1 MPAMAAERE
10 LDQDPAPSTAGEI
23 KTPIERAFP
32 VERERPALFPWA
44 RERLHELPSFFADS
58 RLDIRFRTYY
68 LRKDRASDALSE
80 AFAMGGSLYY
90 RSGWLAGLFQAE
102 VEGFT
107 SQPIVAQDSR
117 PGTLLLKPVQQGY
130 SVVGIANGKLRYG
143 GLVLTGYRQYLD
155 LPYANRRDNRM
166 IPNTF
171 EAVTLTKAEGA
182 LRFTTGYAWKVK
194 LRFSDKFRS
203 FPKALGI
210 DKERGLAYLGVV
222 WQPSEALRL
231 GATTGTIPDVLATGY
246 GELNLRHSFSE
257 RLEGRLDV
265 QGTYR
270 EDVGDDLLG
279 DLLDRTWNVGVRA
292 SGSYAGWVARLGMSV
307 TGGKASTSSFYGT
320 NPSYVD
326 LMQRTFTAEDEKALL
341 ASLSYDF
348 AGVGVEGLTAI
359 VNFVAAFDGKR
370 LGVRQDAEELDFTVD
385 YRIRGGWLESFWLR
399 VRASWLHAE
408 KSAQNGTDVRVI
420 LRYDFPVL

>member
-1 MPAMAAERE
+1 MAAERE
-10 LDQDPAPSTAGEI
+10 LDQDPPPSTAGEI

-32 VERERPALFPWA
+32 VERERPPLIPWVG
-44 RERLHELPSFFADS
+44 ERLRELPPFFADS
-58 RLDIRFRTYY
+58 RLDVRFRSYY
-68 LRKDRASDALSE
+68 LRKDRASDVLSE

-117 PGTLLLKPVQQGY
+117 TGTLLLKPVQQGY

-171 EAVTLTKAEGA
+171 EAVTLTKPEGA

-194 LRFSDKFRS
+194 LRFSDEFRS

-231 GATTGTIPDVLATGY
+231 GATTGTIPDILATGY
-246 GELNLRHSFSE
+246 GELNLRHPFSE

-270 EDVGDDLLG
+270 DDVGDDLLG
-279 DLLDRTWNVGVRA
+279 DLLDQTWNVGVRA

-307 TGGKASTSSFYGT
+307 TGGKASINSFYGT

-348 AGVGVEGLTAI
+348 SHLGVDGLTLI
-359 VNFVAAFDGKR
+359 VNFVAGFDGK
-370 LGVRQDAEELDFTVD
+370 LVGVRNDAQEVDVTLD
-385 YRIRGGWLESFWLR
+385 YRIPEGWFEGFWLR
-399 VRASWLHAE
+399 IRGSWLNEETAGRDG
-408 KSAQNGTDVRVI
+408 SDVRVM
-420 LRYDFPVL
+420 LRYDFPVI